1 MTLGYDVREGTMELW
16 SDYWNWWFLG
26 CLWLESSKIPEET
39 DYFSGW
45 GCTPFQALAFE
56 LPAWNGRE
64 AQQTHETCLWRGLFP
79 QMISSMFF
87 LIHTCFLIS
96 LFMRIPSVC
105 FERNSWI
112 HVIIRSLPWNFE
124 LMSCMSH
131 GFDESE
137 NFQDP
142 KFCWGETK
150 FGLACWGT
158 KVFWEANMSEDVF
171 LRDF

>member
-1 MTLGYDVREGTMELW
+1 
-16 SDYWNWWFLG
+16 
-26 CLWLESSKIPEET
+26 
-39 DYFSGW
+39 
-45 GCTPFQALAFE
+45 
-56 LPAWNGRE
+56 
-64 AQQTHETCLWRGLFP
+64 
-79 QMISSMFF
+79 MISSMFF

-142 KFCWGETK
+142 KFC
-150 FGLACWGT
+150 
-158 KVFWEANMSEDVF
+158 
-171 LRDF
+171 